1 VKANKDNVISLL
13 KKHKLLLIVS
23 LAYLIL
29 VLVAPDRAREAFSG
43 SLYYLVEML
52 QVLPI
57 IFLLTIVIEALVPKE
72 LIVKGLG
79 EKSGIWGYALAL
91 LLGSISAGPVYAAFP
106 LTKMLHKKG
115 ASIANVVVILSA
127 WAVIKIPMLA
137 NEAKFLG
144 VNFMILRWILT
155 VISIFLMAF
164 LMGKIIRPS
173 DLPIEPENTA
183 VVINPNTCIGCEV
196 CLDSTADLIAMIDH
210 KAMLTRQPIG
220 PIEIDSLRQS
230 SEKCP
235 VHAIHLPE
243 IPSHRVPK
251 IDMPD
256 QTIETS

>member
-1 VKANKDNVISLL
+1 MSENKGNIMSFL
-13 KKHKLLLIVS
+13 KKHKLLLIVI
-23 LAYLIL
+23 LVYLIL
-29 VLVAPDRAREAFSG
+29 FLVAPDKAREAFSG

-72 LIVKGLG
+72 IIVKGLG
-79 EKSGIWGYALAL
+79 EKSGIRGYAFAL

-106 LTKMLHKKG
+106 LTKMLHQKG
-115 ASIANVVVILSA
+115 ASVANVVVILSA

-173 DLPIEPENTA
+173 DLPSNQEQPALRIDRNA
-183 VVINPNTCIGCEV
+183 CIGCGICMEGT
-196 CLDSTADLIAMIDH
+196 LGMIEIIDH
-210 KAMLTRQPIG
+210 KAIIKRQPKG
-220 PIEIDSLRQS
+220 PDEVKLLQQS
-230 SEKCP
+230 SDRCP

-243 IPSHRVPK
+243 ISSNRVQK
-251 IDMPD
+251 NEKPD
-256 QTIETS
+256 QSIEVS